1 MPTYDLSLIVK
12 HAIKRPE
19 VVSAVKRLS
28 EGIIDHGGYVRKLE
42 YVGNRALPQRTQSGG
57 QWHYRGNY
65 FVLRVDIPVPEVA
78 KITEMAAFDLN
89 IIRKDLVSVT
99 PPKEAVCTL
108 EEEMRPPSERPSVQA
123 MIEIGRKKPKY
134 RRIYK
139 PNTGL
144 SYDPLYR

>member
-1 MPTYDLSLIVK
+1 
-12 HAIKRPE
+12 
-19 VVSAVKRLS
+19 
-28 EGIIDHGGYVRKLE
+28 
-42 YVGNRALPQRTQSGG
+42 LPQRTQSGG